1 MYNYKLM
8 RSRQCIVNGRVWSI
22 NGNFERDS
30 MINRIEKTWFR
41 YKGSL
46 IPGVLALLYCQLA
59 YFGGAALILSLN
71 PVLMGM
77 GVLAM
82 AHGMV
87 IASYLIHDCG
97 HNTLFKS
104 PRHNAMLGGALNW
117 LTGGCYGTYSDLR
130 TYHMKH
136 HVDNTD
142 VVAFDYRGYLIRHP
156 VQRKIVEILEW
167 LYIPAVEFLMHGTL
181 LLAPFIFP
189 EKKDKRFRAM
199 KIIVLRFG
207 VLLAVFMYSPM
218 AYASYLL
225 AYVLFLTVLRFMD
238 ALQHNYDIVLSSGGI
253 PALITHRGD
262 RGYEGS
268 HTFSNLISV
277 RHPWLN
283 LLVLNFGY
291 HNAHHTRPAAPWHEL
306 PKLHQALYG
315 NDASFVI
322 PFRKQLSSFHK
333 GRVGRVFGDDSE
345 MQGDEFAQR
354 LQNGSAVGASGVS
367 FLTPF

>member
-1 MYNYKLM
+1 
-8 RSRQCIVNGRVWSI
+8 
-22 NGNFERDS
+22 

-41 YKGSL
+41 YRGGLLPNLS
-46 IPGVLALLYCQLA
+46 ALLYCQLA

-71 PVLMGM
+71 PVLMAM
-77 GVLAM
+77 GVFSV

-97 HNTLFKS
+97 HNALFKS

-167 LYIPAVEFLMHGTL
+167 LYVPAVEFLMHGML
-181 LLAPFIFP
+181 LLAPFVFA

-199 KIIVLRFG
+199 KIIVIRFG
-207 VLLAVFMYSPM
+207 LFLAVFIYSPL
-218 AYASYLL
+218 AFVCYLL
-225 AYVLFLTVLRFMD
+225 AYSFFLTVLRFMD
-238 ALQHNYDIVLSSGGI
+238 ALQHNYDTVLARDGA
-253 PALITHRGD
+253 PYLIEHRGD
-262 RGYEGS
+262 RDYEEA
-268 HTFSNLISV
+268 HTFSNLISI
-277 RHPWLN
+277 RYPWLN

-291 HNAHHTRPAAPWHEL
+291 HNAHHTRPTAPWHEL
-306 PKLHQALYG
+306 PKLHKALYG
-315 NDASFVI
+315 NDASFVV

-333 GRVGRVFGDDSE
+333 GRVVRVFGDDSE
-345 MQGDEFAQR
+345 TQGNEFAQR